1 MKKFDY
7 VLSRFEEV
15 VTVACF
21 SLMSIITLVA
31 VFSRAVLE
39 SPIIWSEEVARYLM
53 VWGIF
58 IGISIVTRKRAQLGI
73 DLLISFAPTKLHKKI
88 NFTTNAILVFT
99 YITASI
105 LSIMFVIDAFELGNL
120 TPITRIKFAYIY
132 LAMPIGFILS
142 TYRAIQ
148 NWIED
153 MKGDGIDE
161 NKEEVIL

>member
-7 VLSRFEEV
+7 FLSKFEEV

-21 SLMSIITLVA
+21 SLMSIITIVA
-31 VFSRAVLE
+31 VFYRAVLE

-58 IGISIVTRKRAQLGI
+58 IGVSIVTRKRAQLGI
-73 DLLISFAPTKLHKKI
+73 DLLIAFTPLKFHKPI
-88 NFTTNAILVFT
+88 NFISNALLVFT
-99 YITASI
+99 FLAASV
-105 LSIMFVIDAFELGNL
+105 LSIIFVVEAFKLGNL

-142 TYRAIQ
+142 TWRAIQ
-148 NWIED
+148 NWFKD
-153 MKGDGIDE
+153 MKDE
-161 NKEEVIL
+161 VKVDKEEVIL